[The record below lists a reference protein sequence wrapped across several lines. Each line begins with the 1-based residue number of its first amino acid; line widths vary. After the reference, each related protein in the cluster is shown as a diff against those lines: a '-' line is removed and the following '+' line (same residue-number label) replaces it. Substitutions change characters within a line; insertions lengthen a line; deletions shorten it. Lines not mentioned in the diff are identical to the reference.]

1 MKNML
6 EDFETILFKEEKNL
20 ENLSETQ
27 KLVKNSVMERD
38 WEKLMLNITELNRL
52 SDDFVK
58 IDETRDELQ
67 KKLSEKEL
75 SNYYEKLGKLRA
87 QLLKC
92 KVENRVLS
100 EYVNV
105 AKDFIQEVVQKAI
118 PQARNK
124 NYSRTGKFIQPQ
136 PQSVVVNQLF

>member
-1 MKNML
+1 MKNTL

-27 KLVKNSVMERD
+27 KLVKNSVMERN
-38 WEKLMLNITELNRL
+38 WEKLMLNIAELNRL

-58 IDETRDELQ
+58 IDENRDELQ

>member
-1 MKNML
+1 MENLL
-6 EDFETILFKEEKNL
+6 EEFEIILFKEEKNL

-27 KLVKNSVMERD
+27 KLVKKSVMERN
-38 WEKLMLNITELNRL
+38 WEKLMVNIAELNRL

-58 IDETRDELQ
+58 IDEKRDEIQ
-67 KKLSEKEL
+67 KKLSEKDL
-75 SNYYEKLGKLRA
+75 SKYYEKLGKLRA
-87 QLLKC
+87 QLLKS
-92 KVENRVLS
+92 KVENHALS

>member
-1 MKNML
+1 MENLL
-6 EDFETILFKEEKNL
+6 EQFEIILFKEEKNI

-27 KLVKNSVMERD
+27 KLVKKSVMERN
-38 WEKLMLNITELNRL
+38 WEKLMNNIAKLNQL

-58 IDETRDELQ
+58 IDEKRDEIQ

-75 SNYYEKLGKLRA
+75 SKYYEKLGKLRA
-87 QLLKC
+87 QLLKS
-92 KVENRVLS
+92 KVENRALS

-124 NYSRTGKFIQPQ
+124 NYSRTGNFIQPQ